1 MQLGIV
7 THPMNFPY
15 PLSGREL
22 PERVRQRRVVSDR
35 SIRYLHYVPAGVP
48 RSDLVLVAVHGIS
61 RNAMEHAQAFQS
73 LADRLGCHLIAPQ
86 FDRST
91 FRDFQLLGLSE
102 RGRRADHA
110 LQSMLADL
118 RRFGLDADA
127 RLVLSGYSGG
137 AQFAHRYA
145 MAHPRRIAALLV
157 AAAGWYTLP
166 DESLPYPRGCGV
178 GVHAGIAFDPLALL
192 RTPVLVLVGDRDDE
206 RDAALRCDD
215 WIDRDQGRDRIER
228 ARTWVERLAGE
239 ARRRDFA
246 PRSEFRLVRGAGH
259 DFSAMVAA
267 GLVNQFEHFLL
278 SNTALLSGG
287 D

>member
-1 MQLGIV
+1 
-7 THPMNFPY
+7 MNV
-15 PLSGREL
+15 LSSISGRDAR
-22 PERVRQRRVVSDR
+22 ERIRQRRVVSDR
-35 SIRYLHYVPAGVP
+35 SLRYLHYVPAGAP
-48 RSDLVLVAVHGIS
+48 RTDLVLVAVHGIS
-61 RNAMEHAQAFQS
+61 RNAMEHAQAFQA
-73 LADRLGCHLIAPQ
+73 LADRLGCHLVAPQ

-91 FRDFQLLGLSE
+91 FRDFQLLGLSQ

-110 LQSMLADL
+110 LQSMLADV
-118 RRFGLDADA
+118 RRFGVDADA

-145 MAHPRRIAALLV
+145 MAHPRRVAALLV

-166 DESLPYPRGCGV
+166 DESLPYPRGCGGGAGA
-178 GVHAGIAFDPLALL
+178 GVVLDPLALL
-192 RTPVLVLVGDRDDE
+192 RKPVLVLVGDRDDE

-215 WIDRDQGRDRIER
+215 WIDRDQGRNRIER
-228 ARTWVERLAGE
+228 ARSWVERLASE
-239 ARRRDFA
+239 ARRRDFT
-246 PRSEFRLVRGAGH
+246 PLSEFGLIRGAGH

-267 GLVNQFEHFLL
+267 GLVTQFEQFLL

>member
-1 MQLGIV
+1 
-7 THPMNFPY
+7 MNFLS
-15 PLSGREL
+15 PLSGRDQR
-22 PERVRQRRVVSDR
+22 ERVRQRRVVSDR
-35 SIRYLHYVPAGVP
+35 SIRYLHYVPAGLP

-61 RNAMEHAQAFQS
+61 RNAMEHAEAFQS

-118 RRFGLDADA
+118 RRFGVDADA

-145 MAHPRRIAALLV
+145 MAHPRRVSALLV
-157 AAAGWYTLP
+157 AAAGWYTVP
-166 DESLPYPRGCGV
+166 DAALPYPRGCGV
-178 GVHAGIAFDPLALL
+178 GEGAGVAFDPLALL
-192 RTPVLVLVGDRDDE
+192 RMPVLVLVGDRDDE
-206 RDAALRCDD
+206 RDPALRCDE

-228 ARTWVERLAGE
+228 ARSWAERLAAE
-239 ARRRDFA
+239 ARRRDFT
-246 PRSEFRLVRGAGH
+246 PRSEFALVRGAGH
-259 DFSAMVAA
+259 DFGAMVAA
-267 GLVNQFEHFLL
+267 GLVTQFERFLVA
-278 SNTALLSGG
+278 NTALLSAV